1 MQGKHIAILESRL
14 GEHLVGLIAR
24 AGGMPLHAPLPAEM
38 PDGDPLMT
46 LLRERL
52 S

>member
-1 MQGKHIAILESRL
+1 MQGKHIAILESPL
-14 GEHLVGLIAR
+14 GEYLAGLIAR
-24 AGGMPLHAPLPAEM
+24 AGGVPLHAPALAEM
-38 PDGDPLMT
+38 PDGDPPMA